1 MKKRK
6 LPPKKK
12 TIIKKENIEI
22 FKQLPEKKYRQVFDK
37 IKEIPFSEYKLI
49 IKTKIGQFFGKI
61 KKIPFSKFG
70 LMLQT
75 KMGQFFDK
83 VKKIQLPKLA
93 HIDKAKTE
101 QVFRK
106 IKKIQFPKFNFIKHP
121 KVEQFFDKIK
131 KDQFSKPLS
140 KQLKG
145 AVCLLTATTL
155 ILSGTYTMNYLNTHE
170 NNVFSTDSFTI
181 LKNDKE
187 LCKVRDKELLD
198 TTLAK
203 LEKDLEKIHN
213 HELAIESKFEI
224 VESTAKDKEIITQD
238 GLYNILKDNISY
250 SILAYSINV
259 DGQQIGVVNSEY
271 EATSI
276 IEEVKDYFSQYYDKE
291 TIIEVNTVENIEI
304 KQIKA
309 SNNEI
314 KDKEDL
320 VNYIIKG
327 TEEEKK
333 YIVEK
338 GDNYWNIAEYF
349 NMSLDDLIQANPTS
363 DPERIQIGDE
373 LNLVVPKPFINVQVK
388 RRLEQEEKTPYDT
401 EYKKVSY
408 MFSDEEIVEKKGK
421 YGLSKIESIVTEQNG
436 IQIAKEILSE
446 EVIELPTTE
455 VVTTGTQDP
464 PPKKG
469 TGYFINPLPGSV
481 ISSRFGSRSG
491 GFHLGQDMAKAS
503 GSSIKA
509 ADGGTVTY
517 SGWSGSYG
525 YMVDIDHGG
534 GFTTRYAHCSEIYVS
549 VGEKVYQGKVIAAV
563 GSTGVS
569 SGPHLHFEVRKYGSV
584 VNPAAYIGIQYR

>member
-6 LPPKKK
+6 ASPKKK
-12 TIIKKENIEI
+12 PIIKKENVEI
-22 FKQLPEKKYRQVFDK
+22 FKQFPEKKYRQVFDK
-37 IKEIPFSEYKLI
+37 IK
-49 IKTKIGQFFGKI
+49 
-61 KKIPFSKFG
+61 KIPFS
-70 LMLQT
+70 QYT
-75 KMGQFFDK
+75 S
-83 VKKIQLPKLA
+83 VIQA
-93 HIDKAKTE
+93 KA
-101 QVFRK
+101 
-106 IKKIQFPKFNFIKHP
+106 
-121 KVEQFFDKIK
+121 EQFFDKIK
-131 KDQFSKPLS
+131 KIQLSKFNFINKEKKTQIFKEIRKIRLPKFDFSKYPKIEHTLNRIKEIEFSNPLS
-140 KQLKG
+140 RQLKG
-145 AVCLLTATTL
+145 AACLLTATLL

-170 NNVFSTDSFTI
+170 NNVFSTESFTI
-181 LKNDKE
+181 SKNDTE
-187 LCKVRDKELLD
+187 LCKVRDKELLY

-203 LEKDLEKIHN
+203 LEKDLEETYN

-224 VESTAKDKEIITQD
+224 SESTAKDNEIITVE
-238 GLYNILKDNISY
+238 GLYNILKDNINY

-259 DGQQIGVVNSEY
+259 DGQQIGVVNSED
-271 EATSI
+271 EASDI
-276 IEEVKDYFSQYYDKE
+276 IDEVKDHFAQYYDEE
-291 TIIEVNTVENIEI
+291 TIIEVSTVENVEI

-309 SNNEI
+309 ANNEI
-314 KDKEDL
+314 KDKENL

-373 LNLVVPKPFINVQVK
+373 LNLVVPKPFINVQIK
-388 RRLEQEEKTPYDT
+388 RLLVQEEKTPYETD
-401 EYKKVSY
+401 YNKVSY
-408 MFSDEEIVEKKGK
+408 MFSDEEVIEKKGK

-446 EVIELPTTE
+446 EVIEEPVTQI
-455 VVTTGTQDP
+455 VTTGTQDP

-517 SGWSGSYG
+517 AGWSGSYG

-534 GFTTRYAHCSEIYVS
+534 GYTTRYAHCSEIYVS

-584 VNPAAYIGIQYR
+584 VNPAAYIGVQYR

>member
-6 LPPKKK
+6 ASPKKK
-12 TIIKKENIEI
+12 PIIKKENVEI
-22 FKQLPEKKYRQVFDK
+22 FKQFPEKKYRQVLDK
-37 IKEIPFSEYKLI
+37 I
-49 IKTKIGQFFGKI
+49 TKI
-61 KKIPFSKFG
+61 KKIPFS
-70 LMLQT
+70 QYT
-75 KMGQFFDK
+75 S
-83 VKKIQLPKLA
+83 VIQA
-93 HIDKAKTE
+93 KA
-101 QVFRK
+101 
-106 IKKIQFPKFNFIKHP
+106 
-121 KVEQFFDKIK
+121 EQFFDKIK
-131 KDQFSKPLS
+131 KIQLPKFNFINKEKKTQIFKEIRKIRLPKFDFSKYPKIEHTLNRIKEIELSNPLS
-140 KQLKG
+140 RQLKG
-145 AVCLLTATTL
+145 AACLLTATLL

-170 NNVFSTDSFTI
+170 NNVFSTESFTI
-181 LKNDKE
+181 SKNDTE
-187 LCKVRDKELLD
+187 LCKVRDKELLY

-203 LEKDLEKIHN
+203 LEKDLEETYN

-224 VESTAKDKEIITQD
+224 SESTAKDNEIITVE
-238 GLYNILKDNISY
+238 GLYNILKDNINY

-259 DGQQIGVVNSEY
+259 DGQQIGVVNSED
-271 EATSI
+271 EASDI
-276 IEEVKDYFSQYYDKE
+276 IEEVKDHFAQYYDEE
-291 TIIEVNTVENIEI
+291 TIIEISTVENVEI

-309 SNNEI
+309 ANNEI
-314 KDKEDL
+314 KDKENL

-373 LNLVVPKPFINVQVK
+373 LNLVVPKPFINVQIK
-388 RRLEQEEKTPYDT
+388 RLLVQEEKTPYETD
-401 EYKKVSY
+401 YNKVSY
-408 MFSDEEIVEKKGK
+408 MFSDEEVIEKKGK

-446 EVIELPTTE
+446 EVIEEPVTQI
-455 VVTTGTQDP
+455 VTTGTQDP

-517 SGWSGSYG
+517 AGWSGSYG

-534 GFTTRYAHCSEIYVS
+534 GYTTRYAHCSEIYVS

-584 VNPAAYIGIQYR
+584 VNPAAYIGVQYR

>member
-6 LPPKKK
+6 ASPKKK
-12 TIIKKENIEI
+12 PIIKKENVEI
-22 FKQLPEKKYRQVFDK
+22 FKQFPEKKYRQVFDK
-37 IKEIPFSEYKLI
+37 IK
-49 IKTKIGQFFGKI
+49 
-61 KKIPFSKFG
+61 KIPFSQYISVIQAKAE
-70 LMLQT
+70 
-75 KMGQFFDK
+75 QFFD
-83 VKKIQLPKLA
+83 
-93 HIDKAKTE
+93 
-101 QVFRK
+101 K
-106 IKKIQFPKFNFIKHP
+106 IKKIQFPKFNFINKEKKTQIFKEIRKIRLP
-121 KVEQFFDKIK
+121 KFD
-131 KDQFSKPLS
+131 FSKYPKIEQIFNRIKEIELSNPLS

-145 AVCLLTATTL
+145 AMCLLTATLL

-170 NNVFSTDSFTI
+170 NNVFSTESFTI
-181 LKNDKE
+181 SKNDTE
-187 LCKVRDKELLD
+187 LCKVRDKELLY

-203 LEKDLEKIHN
+203 LEKDLEETYN

-224 VESTAKDKEIITQD
+224 SESTAKDNEIITVE
-238 GLYNILKDNISY
+238 GLYNILKDNINY

-259 DGQQIGVVNSEY
+259 DGQQIGVVNSED
-271 EATSI
+271 EASDI
-276 IEEVKDYFSQYYDKE
+276 IDEVKDHFAQYYDEE
-291 TIIEVNTVENIEI
+291 TIIEISTVENVEI

-309 SNNEI
+309 ANNEI
-314 KDKEDL
+314 KDKENL

-373 LNLVVPKPFINVQVK
+373 LNLVVPKPFINVQIK
-388 RRLEQEEKTPYDT
+388 RLVAQEEKTPYET
-401 EYKKVSY
+401 EYNKVSY
-408 MFSDEEIVEKKGK
+408 MFSDEEVIEKKGK

-446 EVIELPTTE
+446 EVIEEPVTQI
-455 VVTTGTQDP
+455 VTTGTQDP

-517 SGWSGSYG
+517 AGWSGSYG

-534 GFTTRYAHCSEIYVS
+534 GYTTRYAHCSEIYVS

-584 VNPAAYIGIQYR
+584 VNPAAYIGVQYR